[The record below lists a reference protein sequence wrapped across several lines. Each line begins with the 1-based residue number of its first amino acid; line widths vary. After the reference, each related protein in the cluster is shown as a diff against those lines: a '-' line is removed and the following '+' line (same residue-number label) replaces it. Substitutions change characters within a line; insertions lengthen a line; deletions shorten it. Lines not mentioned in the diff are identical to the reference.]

1 MIQQAFIDMENMF
14 DLLDEQAEVVMH
26 MWQTTVDF
34 AWSLKNIAKYVLF
47 VCNRFAMLKMLL
59 SWW

>member
-26 MWQTTVDF
+26 VWQAIVVF
-34 AWSLKNIAKYVLF
+34 CLIADKH
-47 VCNRFAMLKMLL
+47 R
-59 SWW
+59 